1 MMPGGKLSRE
11 ELEAVERDL
20 YGVAVDRSAG
30 DVPASDAESKADE
43 TEAAFDRDD
52 LIRQIVE
59 RLEIEPGEEDVPE
72 HLLGKPLGRE
82 FERMLLADMYAT
94 MFEFRLWADAYQRRG
109 VLGMLG
115 GKRRARRVSKEA

>member
-59 RLEIEPGEEDVPE
+59 RLDIEEGEVVPE
-72 HLLGKPLGRE
+72 HLTGRPVGRE

-94 MFEFRLWADAYQRRG
+94 LFEFRLWADAYQRRG